1 MNIQISNKTYDIGK
15 YVVTIVLPA
24 VATLY
29 IGLGNLWNLP
39 RTTEIVGSITLVNAF
54 LGSLLMVSSKTY
66 QEKQSL

>member
-15 YVVTIVLPA
+15 YVVTIVLQA

-39 RTTEIVGSITLVNAF
+39 KTTEIVGSITLVNAF

>member
-1 MNIQISNKTYDIGK
+1 MQISNKTYDIGK
-15 YVVTIVLPA
+15 YLVTIVLPA
-24 VATLY
+24 IATLY

-39 RTTEIVGSITLVNAF
+39 KTTEIVGSITLVNAF

>member
-15 YVVTIVLPA
+15 YLVTIVLPA
-24 VATLY
+24 IATLY

-39 RTTEIVGSITLVNAF
+39 KTTEIVGSITLVNAF

>member
-39 RTTEIVGSITLVNAF
+39 KTTEIVGSITLVNAF